1 VTSAPGADSGRGG
14 IGRLVASR
22 ALAQQTGRTPPG
34 VKEVRSA
41 RPLVP
46 YAILLRGT
54 TLRPCSSTF
63 EVASHGQWRCPSL
76 PSRSSKR
83 RCSHPRS
90 RRAPGAD
97 SGRCGLRL
105 SDTSR
110 ALARRRG
117 GRRPGVKEVQATQP
131 LVHYAILLSGTTLAP
146 GSSTLAATSRSP
158 GASLA

>member
-1 VTSAPGADSGRGG
+1 MANGAVHRRLRDQANGAVHTLGADVTS
-14 IGRLVASR
+14 
-22 ALAQQTGRTPPG
+22 
-34 VKEVRSA
+34 
-41 RPLVP
+41 
-46 YAILLRGT
+46 
-54 TLRPCSSTF
+54 
-63 EVASHGQWRCPSL
+63 
-76 PSRSSKR
+76 
-83 RCSHPRS
+83 
-90 RRAPGAD
+90 APGAD